1 MKRFAVTSL
10 MIGNIVTGVSVLA
23 PAGMLP
29 QLSQGLG
36 VSIRDA
42 GLLITFGAI
51 VLCIASPATA
61 WLTSRFDR
69 RPLLAGTMLFTS
81 LAHVASALAPDY
93 RTLLAL
99 RLVML
104 AVVALFTPQAAS
116 LASVMVPPERRGSTM
131 TYVFLGWS
139 LAAAAGLP
147 TVTYLASHFG
157 WRAAYAGI
165 ALIAFVAFVMTAW
178 RLPRGIVGVRVD
190 LKTWGALG
198 GNPLVLMLLLITMMQ
213 MGSQFIIFTFMGPLV
228 QHQTGA
234 GPDAVALLFAIYG
247 VMGFAGNVLAS
258 RIVDSWGAWKT
269 SLAFSIAI
277 LAGIA
282 GWTLGSG
289 VLSAMLVAMLFWGFG
304 FAAANSMQQVR
315 LMAAAPTLASASV
328 SLNTSVLYIGQGL
341 GSALGAMFYV
351 REAYDAMNI
360 AGAAAIGFT
369 VLLIVLT
376 RPRVGIN

>member
-29 QLSQGLG
+29 QLADGLD
-36 VSIRDA
+36 VTIRDA

-69 RPLLAGTMLFTS
+69 RPLLAGAMLFTS
-81 LAHVASALAPDY
+81 ITHVASAFAPDY
-93 RTLLAL
+93 RTLLGL

-116 LASVMVPPERRGSTM
+116 LASTMVPPERRGSTM

-157 WRAAYAGI
+157 WRMAYAGI
-165 ALIAFVAFVMTAW
+165 ALIAFLAFVLTAW

-190 LKTWGALG
+190 LKTWGTLG
-198 GNPLVLMLLLITMMQ
+198 SNPLVLMLLLITMMQ

-228 QHQTGA
+228 QHQAGA
-234 GPDAVALLFAIYG
+234 GPVAVALLFAIYG
-247 VMGFAGNVLAS
+247 VMGFTGNVLAS

-269 SLAFSIAI
+269 SLAFSFSI

-282 GWTLGSG
+282 GWALGSG
-289 VLSAMLVAMLFWGFG
+289 VLPAMIVAMVLWGFG

-315 LMAAAPTLASASV
+315 LMAAAPTLAIASV

-341 GSALGAMFYV
+341 GSALGAVFYA

-360 AGAAAIGFT
+360 AGTVAIGLT